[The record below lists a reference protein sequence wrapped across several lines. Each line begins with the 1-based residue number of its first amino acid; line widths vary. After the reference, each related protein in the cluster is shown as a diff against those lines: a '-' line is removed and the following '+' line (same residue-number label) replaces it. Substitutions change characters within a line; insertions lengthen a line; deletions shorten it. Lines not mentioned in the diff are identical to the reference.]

1 VDFANV
7 LRRRGTPLME
17 ATVLAAKTRLR
28 PILMTTI
35 ATVAGLVP
43 MALGLGE
50 GSETNLPLARSVI
63 GGLTVSTFFT
73 LFLIPSLYT
82 LVDRWKKKKPAN
94 DLDDEAAE
102 AIHA

>member
-1 VDFANV
+1 
-7 LRRRGTPLME
+7 ME

-43 MALGLGE
+43 MALGIGE
-50 GSETNLPLARSVI
+50 GSETNLPLARAVI

-82 LVDRWKKKKPAN
+82 LVDRFKKKVPREEDDNDTIADDPA
-94 DLDDEAAE
+94 
-102 AIHA
+102 HA